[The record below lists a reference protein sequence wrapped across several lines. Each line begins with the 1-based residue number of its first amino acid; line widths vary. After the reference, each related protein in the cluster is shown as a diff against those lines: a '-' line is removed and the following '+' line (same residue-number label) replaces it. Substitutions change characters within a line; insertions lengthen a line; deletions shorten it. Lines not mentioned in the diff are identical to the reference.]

1 MSWIDWT
8 VLLVTLLSIAAYG
21 IWKSRGSKNIE
32 AYLLANK
39 SMPWHTVAFSIMAT
53 QASAITFLSAPGL
66 AYESGLSFV
75 QFYFGLPI
83 AMIVLCIFIVP
94 IYHKLNVYTAYE
106 YLESRFDIRVRSLA
120 ALLFLIQ
127 RGLAAGITIY
137 APAIIL
143 STLLGWNIYLTNLII
158 GLIVIVYTVSGGT
171 KAVSYTQLAQM
182 AVILSGMFIAGFM
195 VVKLM
200 PDGFGFGD
208 AVLVAGKLGKMNAID
223 YDFDINNRYN
233 IWSGLIGGFFL
244 ALSYFGT
251 DQSQVARYLSAKST
265 VQSRL
270 GLLFNGIIKIPM
282 QFSILFIGSLLFVFY
297 QFYTPPVFF
306 NKNETARLAQSDYAD
321 EFKTIEDKHHYL
333 YEGRKEQIL
342 ALGKAIK
349 AEDEIQINGIVN
361 DLNLKLDEEKQL
373 RTDLKE
379 LMSTNSKLADTNDTN
394 YIFLDFVINFLPIGL
409 IGLLIAV
416 ILAAAMSS
424 TSSELNA
431 LASTT
436 IVDIYKRSIKKDGSE
451 THYLKASRWGTLIW
465 GFYAIL
471 VSIIANQLGSLI
483 EAVNI
488 LGSLFYGTILGIFLT
503 AFFLKKVNS
512 QAVLVGA
519 AIAQALVVYMFFWTD
534 IGYLWFNVI
543 GCLVVMGSAYIMEA
557 VIPKVD
563 KQS

>member
-32 AYLLANK
+32 SYLLANK

-208 AVLVAGKLGKMNAID
+208 AVMVAGKLGKMNAID

-557 VIPKVD
+557 LIPKVD

>member
-143 STLLGWNIYLTNLII
+143 STLLGWNIYLTNLVI

>member
-1 MSWIDWT
+1 MSWIDWAI
-8 VLLVTLLSIAAYG
+8 LLVTLIGIAVYG
-21 IWKSRGSKNIE
+21 IWKGRGSKNISN
-32 AYLLANK
+32 YLLADK

-94 IYHKLNVYTAYE
+94 IYHKLNVFTAYQ
-106 YLESRFDIRVRSLA
+106 YLESRFDVRVRSLA
-120 ALLFLIQ
+120 AMLFLIQ

-143 STLLGWNIYLTNLII
+143 STLLGWNIYLTNFLIGI
-158 GLIVIVYTVSGGT
+158 LVIVYTVSGGS
-171 KAVSYTQLAQM
+171 KAVSYTQKGQM
-182 AVILSGMFIAGFM
+182 TVILAGMFLAGFM

-200 PDGFGFGD
+200 PEGFGFGD

-223 YDFDINNRYN
+223 YSFDINNRYS

-251 DQSQVARYLSAKST
+251 DQSQVSRYLAAKST
-265 VQSRL
+265 VQSRI

-282 QFSILFIGSLLFVFY
+282 QFSILFIGALLFVFY

-306 NKNETARLAQSDYAD
+306 NRNETQILSQSKLAD
-321 EFKTIEDKHHYL
+321 EYKLIESKHAVL
-333 YEGRKEQIL
+333 YQERR
-342 ALGKAIK
+342 
-349 AEDEIQINGIVN
+349 DEIISLRDAIRAKDETQIALQTSNIKQ
-361 DLNLKLDEEKQL
+361 KLDEEKEI
-373 RTDLKE
+373 RGDLKA
-379 LMSTNSKLADTNDTN
+379 LMKQNSVLADTNDTN
-394 YIFLDFVINFLPIGL
+394 YIFLDFVVNFLPIGL

-436 IVDIYKRSIKKDGSE
+436 IVDVYQRLIKKEGSE
-451 THYLKASRWGTLIW
+451 KHFLRASQWGTLLW
-465 GFYAIL
+465 GLYAIL
-471 VSIIANQLGSLI
+471 VSIIASQLGSLI

-488 LGSLFYGTILGIFLT
+488 LGSLFYGTILGIFLC
-503 AFFLKKVNS
+503 AFFLPKVNS
-512 QAVLVGA
+512 RAVLIA
-519 AIAQALVVYMFFWTD
+519 ALIAQSIVVYMFNYSS
-534 IGYLWFNVI
+534 IGYLWYNVI
-543 GCLVVMGSAYIMEA
+543 ACLSLMILAIIIEYLAPETA
-557 VIPKVD
+557 KH
-563 KQS
+563 